1 MQEVVVGLIGCGGR
15 GRHVAR
21 HMRNSGGVRFT
32 AFADVYDP
40 NAQKAAGEL
49 GDGKG
54 QTYKDFRQLLERK
67 DLHAVIVA
75 NTDHWHAISTV
86 LACEAGKH
94 VYVEKP
100 LSHNIREGR
109 AMVNAARRY
118 KRIVETGT
126 QQRSAPHFPD
136 VAEMVQSGK
145 LGMVHYVRVWNF
157 FNRHPQGIGRAPDSE
172 PPEGL
177 DWDFYLGPAPKVPY
191 NRMRFLGSF
200 RHFWDYASG
209 MITDYGTHRMD
220 TVHQIMGVDAPRT
233 IVATGGRYALQGA
246 GEMPDVLQ
254 VSYEYPGFALSYEFC
269 ALNGHGIGG
278 RTPGM
283 KYYNMKAELDR
294 PHGMA
299 FYGTDGTIYAD
310 RVSYEIY
317 PEKGSGLER
326 KTAMVKDATDRH
338 AKNFAEAV
346 RGNSKPVADVELGH
360 RATTVGLLGN
370 ISYLTGHKL
379 TWDPRK
385 EECIGDPEANR
396 LLGRAARKPW
406 DLIS

>member
-1 MQEVVVGLIGCGGR
+1 MRREGPACGSPHAQLRR
-15 GRHVAR
+15 GSACK
-21 HMRNSGGVRFT
+21 
-32 AFADVYDP
+32 AFADVYDV
-40 NAQKAAGEL
+40 NASKAAAEL
-49 GDGKG
+49 GDGKAD
-54 QTYKDFRQLLERK
+54 TYRDFRKLLERQ
-67 DLHAVIVA
+67 DLDAVIVA
-75 NTDHWHAISTV
+75 TPDHWHAIPTV

-109 AMVNAARRY
+109 AMVEAARRY
-118 KRIVETGT
+118 NRIVETGT
-126 QQRSAPHFPD
+126 QQRSAPHFPE

-145 LGMVHYVRVWNF
+145 IGMVHFVRVWNH
-157 FNRHPQGIGRAPDSE
+157 FNRYPHGIGRVPDSE

-191 NRMRFLGSF
+191 NRKRFLSSF

-220 TVHQIMGVDAPRT
+220 TVHQIMGVDTPRT

-254 VSYEYPGFALSYEFC
+254 VSYEYPGFALTYEFC
-269 ALNGHGIGG
+269 ALNGHGAGG

-283 KYYNMKAELDR
+283 KYYNAKGDFDR
-294 PHGMA
+294 PHGMG
-299 FYGTDGTIYAD
+299 FFGTSGAIYAD
-310 RVSYEIY
+310 RYGYEIY
-317 PEKGSGLER
+317 PEEGSSLQH
-326 KTAMVKDATDRH
+326 KTVSVTDATGRH
-338 AKNFAEAV
+338 TKNFAEAI
-346 RGNSKPVADVELGH
+346 RSNSKPAADVELGH

-379 TWDPRK
+379 IWDGRK
-385 EECIGDPEANR
+385 EECIGDPDANK
-396 LLGRAARKPW
+396 LLGRQARKPW
-406 DLIS
+406 NLI